1 MDSTAVTN
9 TLLEVNKEM
18 YGQAY
23 DIIKIWMG
31 IVVLIF
37 LALLGRYSFGVGF
50 TKDNPNPY
58 KKETFG
64 MPRGVF
70 RGILTLSLLF
80 IVLLLEVISLN
91 GKVMTIDKNLFVPEI
106 MYKEL
111 MVAFQMM
118 LAFYFGSKMVHH
130 VTSAD
135 RDKSKTIAET
145 AKTSVQG
152 AGEFDEAG
160 ASG

>member
-37 LALLGRYSFGVGF
+37 LALLGRYSFGFGF
-50 TKDNPNPY
+50 TKEKPNPY
-58 KKETFG
+58 EKETFG

-145 AKTSVQG
+145 AKPSVQG
-152 AGEFDEAG
+152 AGGFDEAG